1 MIHPIYKRIDQLRIS
16 HSVAELCAIFGVSR
30 SGFYKWK
37 QRKMLGLTNRYEEAH
52 RHLDTCVSDIHAHFP
67 MMGYRAIRAML
78 ALRFGLAVSDP
89 SVWKSMCRLHI
100 SGFSR
105 RTRYSS
111 KKPGLEHVLH
121 PNLLNR
127 DFSASAPLQK
137 IVTDVTYLKF
147 RGKWHYFVAY
157 LDLFN
162 NEILDWDLSDTF
174 DNFLVL
180 RPAQRLMQRLSQQT
194 ESTARPVLLHSDQG
208 PQYSSVGFSNLLSQY
223 HITQSMSRA
232 GTPHDNAVMESFL
245 GRFKDTLR
253 IHYRYWEKDDLRAV
267 VADCVHYFN
276 NVRPIRKLKGKPPV
290 LFRASAV

>member
-1 MIHPIYKRIDQLRIS
+1 MYEKIDQQKKS

-37 QRKMLGLTNRYEEAH
+37 QRKLQGKMNRYEEAH
-52 RHLDTCVSDIHAHFP
+52 RYLDTCVSDIHAHFP
-67 MMGYRAIRAML
+67 MMGYRAIRDML
-78 ALRFGLAVSDP
+78 ALHFGLAVSDP
-89 SVWKSMCRLHI
+89 SVWKSMRRLHI

-111 KKPGLEHVLH
+111 RKPGLEHVLY

-162 NEILDWDLSDTF
+162 NEILEWDLSDTF

-180 RPAQRLMQRLSQQT
+180 RPAQRLLQKISQQT
-194 ESTARPVLLHSDQG
+194 ESTVHPVLLHSDQG
-208 PQYSSVGFSNLLSQY
+208 AQYSSVGFSNLLSQY

-232 GTPHDNAVMESFL
+232 GTPRDNAVMESFF

-253 IHYRYWEKDDLRAV
+253 FHFRYWEKDNLQAV
-267 VADCVHYFN
+267 VADCVYYFN
-276 NVRPIRKLKGKPPV
+276 YIRPIRKLKGKPPV
-290 LFRASAV
+290 IFRSSAV